1 LLEELVRIAPK
12 LGIALDDGQL
22 SDAEADKINKDSES
36 EEGLWIEKT
45 VWISLFEAARLSIEH
60 KTAVCF
66 A

>member
-1 LLEELVRIAPK
+1 MVLLAKQAEST
-12 LGIALDDGQL
+12 GQEPL

-60 KTAVCF
+60 KTVVYF

>member
-1 LLEELVRIAPK
+1 MRIAPK